1 MLKNKKVIVIV
12 GPTCSGKTEVAIS
25 LSGKI
30 PSEIISADS
39 RQVYKL
45 LNIGTAKPTPEEL
58 QKTKHHFID
67 FLNPN
72 EIYNVSKFEKDV
84 LTKIDELLKNNKTP
98 IIVGG
103 SGLYIRAIVD
113 GIFDVVDTDEEYRKK
128 LMKEREKFGNDF
140 LLEKLK
146 KIDPKSAAK
155 LIPQNWKRIIRALEV
170 YKLTGEPIWKL
181 QEEYKRETNFNF
193 QQFGLNWQRE
203 TLYKNIEL
211 RVDKMIELGLVE
223 EVKEILALG
232 FKKNLNALNTV
243 GYKEIIEF
251 LDEKIS
257 LERAIELIK
266 RNTRRYAKR
275 QLTWFRKDKRIR
287 WLDINDKK
295 DLSKVT
301 QSIIEDIS

>member
-25 LSGKI
+25 LSEKI

-58 QKTKHHFID
+58 QKAKHHFID

-128 LMKEREKFGNDF
+128 LMKEREKFGNEY

-146 KIDPKSAAK
+146 KVDPKSAAK

-193 QQFGLNWQRE
+193 QQFGLNWQRK

-275 QLTWFRKDKRIR
+275 QLTWFRKDKRIK

>member
-25 LSGKI
+25 LSEKI

-58 QKTKHHFID
+58 QKAKHHFID

-72 EIYNVSKFEKDV
+72 ETYNVSKFEKDA
-84 LTKIDELLKNNKTP
+84 LTKIDVLLKNNKIP

-128 LMKEREKFGNDF
+128 LMKEREKFGNEY

-146 KIDPKSAAK
+146 KVDPKSAAK

-193 QQFGLNWQRE
+193 QQFGLNWPRKI
-203 TLYKNIEL
+203 LYKNIEL

-232 FKKNLNALNTV
+232 FNKNINALNTV
-243 GYKEIIEF
+243 GYKEIIEY
-251 LDEKIS
+251 LDKKIS

-275 QLTWFRKDKRIR
+275 QLTWFRKDKRIK
-287 WLDINDKK
+287 WFDINDKE
-295 DLSKVT
+295 DLSKII
-301 QSIIEDIS
+301 QSILKDIS